1 MEQDTQKTPLMP
13 KVVFALKF
21 NAIGLILTLSVLGA
35 GVVQDKLHWGEAMA
49 SERTVKQSLTVE
61 NAKFVPIP
69 NELEPIDTKPA
80 SYPTAAQQKAK
91 ANCVKSRGEQYCNE
105 LFGA

>member
-1 MEQDTQKTPLMP
+1 MEQIQKTPLMP

-49 SERTVKQSLTVE
+49 SERTIAKSATVE
-61 NAKFVPIP
+61 PDYIDSKAVAVPQD
-69 NELEPIDTKPA
+69 LEPIKIELTDSEKAGLAKCKKTKPA
-80 SYPTAAQQKAK
+80 D
-91 ANCVKSRGEQYCNE
+91 YCGN
-105 LFGA
+105 LWGV

>member
-35 GVVQDKLHWGEAMA
+35 GVVQDKAHWGGQAQA
-49 SERTVKQSLTVE
+49 FERPSLV
-61 NAKFVPIP
+61 IP
-69 NELEPIDTKPA
+69 NKIDAVAVPQGLEPIKIELTDSEKA
-80 SYPTAAQQKAK
+80 GLAKCLKVKAK
-91 ANCVKSRGEQYCNE
+91 DYCND
-105 LFGA
+105 LFIRG